1 MEKNQCWWY
10 WDSIISLIL
19 SPCILWLENTIHDSH
34 DYILK
39 SYFIS
44 VLMND
49 KNIQKAKYDWWSFR
63 DMKWR
68 RTEALIIKAG
78 PLLNMWKGGEVGRN
92 SSSSFTQYIM
102 NERFLVHRIT
112 LLVID
117 IWFDKKIIEKSHN
130 DPTSFIMTE
139 SISISW

>member
-1 MEKNQCWWY
+1 
-10 WDSIISLIL
+10 
-19 SPCILWLENTIHDSH
+19 
-34 DYILK
+34 
-39 SYFIS
+39 
-44 VLMND
+44 
-49 KNIQKAKYDWWSFR
+49 
-63 DMKWR
+63 
-68 RTEALIIKAG
+68 
-78 PLLNMWKGGEVGRN
+78 MWKGGEVGRN

-102 NERFLVHRIT
+102 NERFT